1 VTTEHATGEAA
12 PPPGRRRDTR
22 AEARLFESRVRRVAQ
37 QHDSVGRGNGTDVLG
52 YLDGIAH
59 FLRTVRASLSSNQAN
74 GTGNPYA
81 AEWLLDN
88 FHIVDQ
94 SIRQVRE
101 DMPPSYYRQLPEL
114 RDSSPRYPRAYA
126 LARAA
131 IAECDARLNLE
142 WVGMFLRV
150 YQSVTPITTGELWAL
165 PVMFRLCILETLARA
180 TAAAVDATAPPIP
193 APAPPL
199 PDRVPHETLV
209 ANAIVSLRAL
219 AVEDWEVFIESVSLV
234 DDTLKHDPAG
244 VYAEMDFVTRDR
256 YRGVVEE
263 ISRRSGKSEIEV
275 ARQAIE
281 LAQDADSSGR
291 TEPSRAGHVGYYLV
305 DSGRRTLESAVG
317 YRTPLLQAIG
327 RLLQAQPALSYLGA
341 IGLVSI
347 AILLALLQYGR
358 GTDAGPWQSVAL
370 FLLLLVPSVTI
381 GVSLV
386 NWVVTHATPPRL
398 LPKLRLEQGVP
409 PDLAT
414 FVVVPAL
421 LSGRA
426 EVDSLLD
433 QLEQHYLRNPDDN
446 LHFALLTDFTDGP
459 SEVTPEDEEL
469 LDHARRA
476 LSRLNLSYRRDTPGP
491 FYLFHRHRRWNGS
504 EGVWMGWERKRGKLQ
519 EFNDLLLRRDTHS
532 DVVLMGDFA
541 SLPPIRFV
549 ITLDADTIM
558 PQGSARRLVGTLA
571 HPLNRVEFDPGTG
584 RVRHGYTVLQPRTE
598 VKPVS
603 ASRSFFAR
611 ISAGDS
617 GLDLYTRAVSDVYQD
632 WFGEG
637 IFVGKGIY
645 DLAGFDRS
653 LAGKVPDNALLS
665 HDLFEGIQG
674 RAGLVTD
681 VVLYEDYP
689 AGYLESTHRMHRWI
703 RGDWQLLPWLL
714 TRPSGSDAKAPPPRL
729 RTMDLWKIADN
740 LRRSLLDPTVMLLLA
755 AIWLGAFGTP
765 FAWTL
770 VALLALAAPLITGVV
785 GDLVRGDS
793 VASLRMTMRTAG
805 TLALRW
811 LLELITLPY
820 EAWVTV
826 DAVATTLVRL
836 LITHRKLLQWTTA
849 AHTARIFGRDLRVA
863 VSWRAMSA
871 APLQAVLLAIVLALV
886 NPSALPVAAP
896 FLLLWFVS
904 PQVAHWISLPRLRER
919 ERLSTEN
926 QDKLRLL
933 ARHTWFFF
941 EQFVGPND
949 HWLPPDHFQ
958 ESPRGL
964 VAHRTSPTNIGM
976 LLLST
981 LAAYDFGYVSPVELV
996 VRLSNTL
1003 DTLSQLEHHRGHLL
1017 NWYDTRSLQP
1027 LPARYVSTVDSG
1039 NYLASLLTVRQGLLE
1054 VRTAPV
1060 LRWQHWQ
1067 GVLDTLTV
1075 LSEAVRALSDE
1086 PSPPISAVLD
1096 HVEVVRRDIRAT
1108 KGHPERR
1115 VGTLMRLLGEYRS
1128 ETDRLLLELLDS
1140 QVGVMDVAALRELRT
1155 WSDRVHYQLAA
1166 MQHEYEQLVPWLRL
1180 WEAQPPLFRQL
1191 PAGSRA
1197 LSAWL
1202 GLVESLPASPQL
1214 DEIEGICTSALARIA
1229 QLRGELLPASPG
1241 NPQAQTGCAWCD
1253 ELEAMLQAARTRAV
1267 EVLEELDSLVAEMDA
1282 IIEATDFTFLYNKRR
1297 GAFHIGYNV
1306 DSARLDP
1313 NYYDLL
1319 ASEARIASLL
1329 AISKGDAPVSHWL
1342 SLSRPVTETNG
1353 MRALLSWSGT
1363 MFEYLMPYLLMHHY
1377 DNTLLQQSCQAAVAR
1392 QIEYATQQG
1401 VPWGVSESGFY
1412 EFDDG
1417 LSYQYRAFGV
1427 PGLGLK
1433 RGLHEDLVITPYA
1446 CLLGLP
1452 IEPSA
1457 VVRNLE
1463 RLESIGMRGL
1473 YGLYEAADFTKSRLP
1488 AGQKQAIVR
1497 SYMAHHQGMI
1507 LLSLA
1512 NHLEGDSLVR
1522 RFHQDRRV
1530 RSVELLLH
1538 EQVPHLAPLQEPPR
1552 EEPSR
1557 VGLPSESVAIHPWEA
1572 APRAPFPQV
1581 HAISNSRYSVVLTA
1595 AGSGYSRWRD
1605 MDLTRW
1611 RADTTLEDHGA
1622 WIYLQDLESGELWSV
1637 GEQPVAGQANSR
1649 TAHFSPHSAVY
1660 RTGYQEIDAV
1670 LDITVPPNDDLE
1682 IRRLRLTNRGEAPR
1696 RIFVSSYAEV
1706 ILAPQDADRRHP
1718 VFNGLF
1724 IESLFRPQDNAL
1736 LFSRRP
1742 RSSTETPPHLIHA
1755 LIVEPGRP
1763 VTGAHETDR
1772 ARFLGRNRSLTSPAA
1787 LSGSEPGLS
1796 GTVGA
1801 VLDPIMSLG
1810 QVVELAPHS
1819 SAEVAFLTGAGES
1832 RRRVVRMAEHY
1843 SNWVEIERA
1852 YDRARS
1858 KSEQELRQLELRS
1871 EDLVIGQRLLS
1882 LLLYPHP
1889 AKRSDAQDLARSTEG
1904 QSRLW
1909 PYAISG
1915 DHPILLVR
1923 ISNEEEVAL
1932 VSALLDLHAYWRNI
1946 GLRIDLVILNEKES
1960 GYAQE
1965 IQGRLHR
1972 LLGDNGSEAWLNRRG
1987 GIFLAQSG
1995 SMPEADQLLLLSAA
2009 RVVLRGDGGSLEKQL
2024 EDVMRPPTR
2033 LPAFVPT
2040 PGELDTRA
2048 DTPPVPRPE
2057 DLQFDNGLG
2066 GFTPDGREY
2075 VIYLRPGE
2083 KTPAPWVNVI
2093 ANEQFGFL
2101 VSESGSGYTWAL
2113 NSGENRLTPWSNDPV
2128 LDPAGEALYL
2138 RDEESAAVWSPTP
2151 LPAGEASPHLVRH
2164 GAGYSVFEHNSHGI
2178 RQRLRLFAAVEDPVK
2193 VVHVRLE
2200 NVWDRPRRITATY
2213 FAEWVLGVSRDASQQ
2228 YVIPEYDGE
2237 THALLARN
2245 SYNSEFGGRLAFLAS
2260 SLAPHGLTAD
2270 RTEFLGRLGDRRR
2283 PAALQRIG
2291 LAGTVQPGT
2300 DPCAAI
2306 QVHID
2311 LAPGEAAEFHFL
2323 VGQGDDR
2330 QAAMAALQRYRTPE
2344 SVAAAWNAVQE
2355 RWDSLL
2361 GAVTVETPEPAMDIM
2376 LNRWLLYQSLSCR
2389 IWGRS
2394 GFFQSSGAFGFRD
2407 QLQDV
2412 LALLHTAPELA
2423 RDQILRAAA
2432 HQFEEG
2438 DVLHWWHPPSGR
2450 GVRTHIADDLLW
2462 LPFVTAH
2469 YVETTGDESILSEAA
2484 PYLRG
2489 DELAPGEDERYG
2501 HFETTEEVASLYDH
2515 CRAAIRRAS
2524 TRGSHGLP
2532 LMGGGDWNDGMN
2544 RVGIQGKGE
2553 SVWLGWF
2560 LYDTLTRFAAI
2571 AKLKGDIESFDVWKA
2586 QAEELQGALEKSAW
2600 DGDWY
2605 RRAYYDAGAPMGSRE
2620 SLECQIDS
2628 ISQSWAALSGAGDP
2642 ERVRQA
2648 LTSVRQRLVRD
2659 EDRLILLL
2667 EPPFDRTPLDPGY
2680 IKGYPPGIRENGGQ
2694 YTHAATWLACAYAS
2708 RGDGTQAEA
2717 LYQLLN
2723 PIHHA
2728 DTTEKAER
2736 YRGEP
2741 YVVAADIYSV
2751 PPHVGRAGWTWYTG
2765 SAAWLHRL
2773 GLEYILGLSRRHDR
2787 LAIRPAI
2794 PGHWEGYKLSYRHG
2808 TAIYHITV
2816 TNPDRVDA
2824 GVRTVM
2830 VDGEVV
2836 PGNEWQLRDDG
2847 REHTVEVIMG
2857 R

>member
-1 VTTEHATGEAA
+1 MTIDHAAVDNT
-12 PPPGRRRDTR
+12 PPPGSHRDPR
-22 AEARLFESRVRRVAQ
+22 AETRLFEDRVRRVAQ
-37 QHDSVGRGNGTDVLG
+37 EHGSVGRGGGADVLG
-52 YLDGIAH
+52 HLGGIAT
-59 FLRTVRASLSSNQAN
+59 FLRTLRGSISSQAD
-74 GTGNPYA
+74 GSENPYA

-94 SIRQVRE
+94 SIRQVRQ

-114 RDSSPRYPRAYA
+114 RDTSPRYPRIYA

-131 IAECDARLNLE
+131 IAECDAHLDLE

-165 PVMFRLCILETLARA
+165 PVMLRLSIIETLARA
-180 TAAAVDATAPPIP
+180 MAAAFGAAPPRTP

-199 PDRVPHETLV
+199 PEGVPSETLV

-219 AVEDWEVFIESVSLV
+219 SAEDWEVFIAGVSLV

-244 VYAEMDFVTRDR
+244 VYTEMDLVTRDR

-263 ISRRSGKSEIEV
+263 LSRHSGKSEIEV
-275 ARQAIE
+275 ARQAVE
-281 LAQDADSSGR
+281 LAQDADAPDTTDR
-291 TEPSRAGHVGYYLV
+291 SRAGHVGYYLV
-305 DSGRRTLESAVG
+305 DAGRRKLEAAVG
-317 YRTPLLQAIG
+317 YRPTLFQFIGRALQA
-327 RLLQAQPALSYLGA
+327 RPTLSYLGA
-341 IGLVSI
+341 IGLVSL
-347 AILLALLQYGR
+347 AIVLALLRYELGS
-358 GTDAGPWQSVAL
+358 DAGAWRSVVL
-370 FLLLLVPSVTI
+370 FLLLVIPSVTL
-381 GVSLV
+381 GVSVV
-386 NWVVTHATPPRL
+386 NWIVTHATPPRL
-398 LPKLRLEQGVP
+398 LPKLQLEQGVP
-409 PDLAT
+409 SDLAT

-426 EVDSLLD
+426 EADSLFD

-446 LHFALLTDFTDGP
+446 LHFALLTDFSDGP
-459 SEVTPEDEEL
+459 SEVAPEDEVL
-469 LDHARRA
+469 LDHARKA

-491 FYLFHRHRRWNGS
+491 FYFFHRHRRWNAS

-519 EFNDLLLRRDTHS
+519 EFNDLLLGRDTHS
-532 DVVLMGDFA
+532 DVVLMGDFD
-541 SLPPIRFV
+541 SLPPIRYV
-549 ITLDADTIM
+549 VTLDADTIL
-558 PQGSARRLVGTLA
+558 PQDSAKRLVGTLA
-571 HPLNRVEFDPGTG
+571 HPLNRVEFDSRTG

-598 VKPVS
+598 VKPIS
-603 ASRSFFAR
+603 ASRSLFAR

-653 LAGKVPDNALLS
+653 LADKVPENALLS

-689 AGYLESTHRMHRWI
+689 SGYLESTHRMHRWI

-714 TRPSGSDAKAPPPRL
+714 TRPSGPNAKEPPPRL
-729 RTMDLWKIADN
+729 RAIDLWKIADN
-740 LRRSLLDPTVMLLLA
+740 LRRSLLDPSVMLLLS
-755 AIWLGAFGTP
+755 AIWLGAFGNP
-765 FAWTL
+765 LVWTL
-770 VALLALAAPLITGVV
+770 VALLSLAAPLIAGVV
-785 GDLVRGDS
+785 TDLVRGDS
-793 VASLRMTMRTAG
+793 VAALRMTLRTTG

-826 DAVATTLVRL
+826 DAIVTTLVRL
-836 LITHRKLLQWTTA
+836 FITRRRLLQWTTA
-849 AHTARIFGRDLRVA
+849 AHTARIFDRDLKVA
-863 VSWRAMSA
+863 VSWRTMSA
-871 APLQAVLLAIVLALV
+871 APLQAVLLAIALTLL

-896 FLLLWFVS
+896 FLLLWFIS
-904 PQVAHWISLPRLRER
+904 PQVAHWISLPRTREQ
-919 ERLSTEN
+919 ETLTDEE
-926 QDKLRLL
+926 QEKLRLL

-941 EQFVGPND
+941 EQFVGPGD

-958 ESPRGL
+958 QSPRGL

-1003 DTLSQLEHHRGHLL
+1003 ETLSRLEHHRGHLL
-1017 NWYDTRSLQP
+1017 NWYDTRSLQA

-1039 NYLASLLTVRQGLLE
+1039 NYVASLLTVRQGLLE
-1054 VRTAPV
+1054 VRSAPV

-1067 GVLDTLTV
+1067 GVLDTLAV
-1075 LSEAVRALSDE
+1075 LSRAVSALSDE
-1086 PSPPISAVLD
+1086 PSPSISAVLD
-1096 HVEVVRRDIRAT
+1096 HLDVVRQDIMAT
-1108 KGHPERR
+1108 KGHPEKR

-1128 ETDRLLLELLDS
+1128 ETDRLLLELLDA

-1155 WSDRVHYQLAA
+1155 WSDRAHYQLAA
-1166 MQHEYEQLVPWLRL
+1166 MQHEYEQLVPWLGL
-1180 WEAQPPLFRQL
+1180 WEAQPPVFEEL
-1191 PAGSRA
+1191 PVGSRA
-1197 LSAWL
+1197 LAAWL

-1229 QLRGELLPASPG
+1229 QLRGELLPSSLG
-1241 NPQAQTGCAWCD
+1241 NPQTQTGCAWCD
-1253 ELEAMLQAARTRAV
+1253 ELEAMLEAARTRAA
-1267 EVLEELDSLVAEMDA
+1267 EVLEELDSLMAQMDA
-1282 IIEATDFTFLYNKRR
+1282 IIDATDFAFLYNRRR
-1297 GAFHIGYNV
+1297 GVFHIGFNV
-1306 DSARLDP
+1306 DTARLDP

-1329 AISKGDAPVSHWL
+1329 AIAKGDAPVAHWL
-1342 SLSRPVTETNG
+1342 SLSRPVTETSG

-1392 QIEYATQQG
+1392 QIEYATQRG
-1401 VPWGVSESGFY
+1401 VPWGISESGFY
-1412 EFDDG
+1412 EFDSG

-1452 IEPSA
+1452 IKPRA
-1457 VVRNLE
+1457 VMRNLE
-1463 RLESIGMRGL
+1463 RLEGIGMRGL
-1473 YGLYEAADFTKSRLP
+1473 YGLYEAVDFTKSRLP
-1488 AGQKQAIVR
+1488 AGEKHAIVR

-1507 LLSLA
+1507 LLALD
-1512 NHLEGDSLVR
+1512 NHFESESLVR

-1530 RSVELLLH
+1530 RSVDLLLH
-1538 EQVPHLAPLQEPPR
+1538 EQVPHLAPLQELPK

-1557 VGLPSESVAIHPWEA
+1557 VALTPDWVAIHPWEA
-1572 APRAPFPQV
+1572 SPRAPFPQV
-1581 HAISNSRYSVVLTA
+1581 HVLSNSRYSVVLSA

-1605 MDLTRW
+1605 VDLTRW
-1611 RADTTLEDHGA
+1611 RADTTLETHGT
-1622 WIYLQDLESGELWSV
+1622 WIYLQDMESGDLWSV
-1637 GEQPVAGQANSR
+1637 GEQPIEGNAETR
-1649 TAHFSPHSAVY
+1649 TVHFSPHSAVY
-1660 RTGYQEIDAV
+1660 RTGCQGIDAV
-1670 LDITVPPNDDLE
+1670 LELTVPPNDDLE
-1682 IRRLRLTNRGEAPR
+1682 IRRLRLTNSGDTPR

-1706 ILAPQDADRRHP
+1706 ILAPQDTDRRHP

-1724 IESLFRPQDNAL
+1724 IESLFRPRENAL

-1742 RSSTETPPHLIHA
+1742 RSSTETPPHLVHA
-1755 LIVEPGRP
+1755 LVVEPGRP

-1772 ARFLGRNRSLTSPAA
+1772 ARFLGRNRSVAAPAA
-1787 LSGSEPGLS
+1787 FSGSEPSLS
-1796 GTVGA
+1796 GTAGA
-1801 VLDPIMSLG
+1801 VLDPIMALG
-1810 QVVELAPHS
+1810 QVLELAPHG
-1819 SAEVAFLTGAGES
+1819 SAELAFLTGAAES

-1843 SNWVEIERA
+1843 SSWVEIERA

-1858 KSEQELRQLELRS
+1858 KSALELRQLELRS
-1871 EDLVIGQRLLS
+1871 EDVTVSQRLLS

-1889 AKRSDAQDLARSTEG
+1889 AKRSDAQDLARNVEG

-1932 VSALLDLHAYWRNI
+1932 VAALLQIHAYWRTI
-1946 GLRIDLVILNEKES
+1946 GLQIDLVILNEKES

-1965 IQGRLHR
+1965 IRGRLHR
-1972 LLGDNGSEAWLNRRG
+1972 LMSGNGSEAWLNRRG
-1987 GIFLAQSG
+1987 GIFVVQTG
-1995 SMPEADQLLLLSAA
+1995 NMPEADQLLLLSAA
-2009 RVVLRGDGGSLEKQL
+2009 RVVVRGDGGSIEKQL

-2040 PGELDTRA
+2040 PGDFGARE

-2083 KTPAPWVNVI
+2083 TTPAPWVNVI

-2138 RDEESAAVWSPTP
+2138 RDEETADVWSPTP
-2151 LPAGEASPHLVRH
+2151 LPAGEKSAYLVRH
-2164 GAGYSVFEHNSHGI
+2164 GAGYSIFEHNSHGLK
-2178 RQRLRLFAAVEDPVK
+2178 QRLRLFAAVDDPVK

-2200 NVWDRPRRITATY
+2200 NMWERPRRVTATY
-2213 FAEWVLGVSRDASQQ
+2213 FAEWVLGVSRDVSQQ
-2228 YVIPEYDGE
+2228 YVIPEFDGDR
-2237 THALLARN
+2237 HAILARN
-2245 SYNSEFGGRLAFLAS
+2245 SYNSEFGDRVAFLAS

-2270 RTEFLGRLGDRRR
+2270 RTEFLGRLGSRRL
-2283 PAALQRIG
+2283 PAALRRIG
-2291 LAGTVQPGT
+2291 LAGTVQAGT

-2311 LAPGEAAEFHFL
+2311 LGPGEVAEFHFL

-2330 QAAMAALQRYRTPE
+2330 PAALAAIGRYQEPHSIE
-2344 SVAAAWNAVQE
+2344 AAWNAVGE
-2355 RWDSLL
+2355 RWDTLL
-2361 GAVTVETPEPAMDIM
+2361 DSVSVETPEPAMDIM
-2376 LNRWLLYQSLSCR
+2376 LNRWLLYQSLACR

-2394 GFFQSSGAFGFRD
+2394 GFYQSSGAFGFRD

-2412 LALLHTAPELA
+2412 MALLHTAPGLA
-2423 RDQILRAAA
+2423 REQIVRSAA
-2432 HQFEEG
+2432 HQFVDG

-2450 GVRTHIADDLLW
+2450 GVRTRIADDLLW

-2469 YVETTGDESILSEAA
+2469 YVETTGDESVLRETA
-2484 PYLRG
+2484 PYLCG

-2501 HFETTEEVASLYDH
+2501 QFESTDEVASLYDH
-2515 CRAAIRRAS
+2515 CCAAIRRAS
-2524 TRGSHGLP
+2524 TRGVHGLP
-2532 LMGGGDWNDGMN
+2532 LMRGGDWNDGMN
-2544 RVGIQGKGE
+2544 RVGIEGKGE

-2560 LYDTLTRFAAI
+2560 LYDTLTRFAPI
-2571 AKLKGDIESFDVWKA
+2571 ATLMGDADSAADWKG
-2586 QAEELQGALEKSAW
+2586 QAERLKVALEESAW

-2605 RRAYYDAGAPMGSRE
+2605 RRAYYDGGAPMGSRE

-2628 ISQSWAALSGAGDP
+2628 ISQSWAVLSGAADP
-2642 ERVRQA
+2642 ERARQA
-2648 LTSVRQRLVRD
+2648 LASVRRRLVRD

-2667 EPPFDRTPLDPGY
+2667 EPPFDKTPHDPGY

-2694 YTHAATWLACAYAS
+2694 YTHAATWLACAYAAL
-2708 RGDGTQAEA
+2708 GDGTQAEA
-2717 LYQLLN
+2717 LYRLLN
-2723 PIHHA
+2723 PIHQA
-2728 DTTEKAER
+2728 DSAEKAER

-2741 YVVAADIYSV
+2741 YVVAADVYSV

-2787 LAIRPAI
+2787 LAVRPAI
-2794 PGHWEGYKLSYRHG
+2794 PGHWDSYKISYRYG
-2808 TAIYHITV
+2808 TAVYHIAV
-2816 TNPDRVDA
+2816 SNPDRVDT
-2824 GVRTVM
+2824 GVRTVT

-2836 PGNEWQLRDDG
+2836 PGDEWQLHDDG
-2847 REHTVEVIMG
+2847 REHTVEVLMG